1 MIFAVSMTPSSAPP
15 SGLVTRVHLSLRL
28 VSLDHLASTFSPSGS
43 MGYLSAAGAASGSA
57 AEPEPGP
64 ALQPARPMRP
74 AVTAVACRKFLL
86 VTFAMSFSLG
96 VTWREWYCD
105 RFKDQVP
112 VR

>member
-1 MIFAVSMTPSSAPP
+1 MTPSSAPP

-57 AEPEPGP
+57 AEVAPEPP
-64 ALQPARPMRP
+64 ALQPARPIMPP
-74 AVTAVACRKFLL
+74 ATAAACRKFLL